1 MDNTFFDLIQKM
13 NQLNEGYDQPAAP
26 GGQVKGKQKAG
37 KAGKNG
43 SHPLGG
49 QLVGEEDKGYGFLS
63 KYIPEED
70 VEEDLVT
77 SMKREMNDY
86 MKDRK
91 VGAEPKK
98 FSAKGTRARKPKAK
112 TIWSK
117 EDPKLMDSDQLDEG
131 YGPDYSDYD
140 TETLELL
147 LKHPDQG
154 GMPRTGP
161 GQRSRRYYMAAVRKE
176 LRNRDQVN
184 EYIDTE
190 KLEKQAQ
197 EDNKKGSVKA
207 KKFFKKKTDE
217 GSALDRAMKPIK
229 DKEKM
234 FPKKKKKEVNEDWG
248 SSDMGYAVRMMDEQ
262 IDSISPESIMAAA
275 QDTADFYDNIMGD
288 GDPEYAAEQMK
299 SAWLRSSERG
309 KALSQLFAP
318 VEEGVMDTVKSKA
331 KKYWNGS
338 QEEQDEEERMK
349 ADHSRNMRDRD
360 TAKRSKRLGE
370 EQVDEYAGIGRDIG
384 PKLPG
389 MDGPFK
395 FRGGLILYFDNA
407 EGKYYNNETKSHI
420 SDQAMMK
427 HFGVNPDIGP
437 RESVG
442 EDDEWNSK
450 KFGAAVKRDQ
460 SSRVKAIRKAK
471 SWMKRTGKSAA
482 EAAKEFD
489 INAKDLKEA
498 SPEKSQG
505 RRDAGSYGRPGS
517 EQQKKAAS
525 KSTRKFGQNQIDA
538 EMSDMNATDD
548 ITNPNQGAEGPYA
561 IVWHGQYHEWYG
573 DDTPESGVGRYKP
586 KGDAGN
592 ILAINVPT
600 HEEAQKVL
608 SRVEHLAADQGKW
621 GVDGGVVHSDGAEIV
636 SMKELGDH
644 FQGYREGSYY
654 SNKEDSHHQNMI
666 DFTADNA

>member
-1 MDNTFFDLIQKM
+1 MLPINLEHSTEHNMDNKSFRNLVESINNIEEGKPA
-13 NQLNEGYDQPAAP
+13 QLKGSDSL
-26 GGQVKGKQKAG
+26 KGKDRPGKKAAVG
-37 KAGKNG
+37 DK
-43 SHPLGG
+43 LF
-49 QLVGEEDKGYGFLS
+49 GEEEDYGFLS
-63 KYIPEED
+63 KFIPEEE

-91 VGAEPKK
+91 SIKEEPKE
-98 FSAKGTRARKPKAK
+98 FSKKGTRARKPKAK
-112 TIWSK
+112 SSWSK
-117 EDPKLMDSDQLDEG
+117 EDPKLMDSEQVQEYIDHDQLDQNMGRESRKG
-131 YGPDYSDYD
+131 MKDPFGVEKFGSDV
-140 TETLELL
+140 
-147 LKHPDQG
+147 K
-154 GMPRTGP
+154 GM
-161 GQRSRRYYMAAVRKE
+161 
-176 LRNRDQVN
+176 
-184 EYIDTE
+184 
-190 KLEKQAQ
+190 
-197 EDNKKGSVKA
+197 A
-207 KKFFKKKTDE
+207 KKFWG
-217 GSALDRAMKPIK
+217 GSK
-229 DKEKM
+229 
-234 FPKKKKKEVNEDWG
+234 
-248 SSDMGYAVRMMDEQ
+248 
-262 IDSISPESIMAAA
+262 
-275 QDTADFYDNIMGD
+275 
-288 GDPEYAAEQMK
+288 
-299 SAWLRSSERG
+299 
-309 KALSQLFAP
+309 
-318 VEEGVMDTVKSKA
+318 
-331 KKYWNGS
+331 
-338 QEEQDEEERMK
+338 EERFQDLDKMVQK
-349 ADHSRNMRDRD
+349 LLDVGLSRSDAI
-360 TAKRSKRLGE
+360 TAAKTMIGE
-370 EQVDEYAGIGRDIG
+370 SLKE
-384 PKLPG
+384 
-389 MDGPFK
+389 
-395 FRGGLILYFDNA
+395 
-407 EGKYYNNETKSHI
+407 
-420 SDQAMMK
+420 SD
-427 HFGVNPDIGP
+427 D
-437 RESVG
+437 
-442 EDDEWNSK
+442 WNSK

-561 IVWHGQYHEWYG
+561 IVWHGQSHEWYG

-592 ILAINVPT
+592 ILAINVPSY
-600 HEEAQKVL
+600 EEAQKVL